1 MRVGIRI
8 HDESRRRDGTVRVK
22 PASAAP
28 EPWNLPAGFR
38 GGDGTDR
45 LVCANGRL
53 SLELWTE
60 YAYDLDA
67 RMFMA

>member
-1 MRVGIRI
+1 MTKAAVVTAPSGAN
-8 HDESRRRDGTVRVK
+8 
-22 PASAAP
+22 PPSAAP